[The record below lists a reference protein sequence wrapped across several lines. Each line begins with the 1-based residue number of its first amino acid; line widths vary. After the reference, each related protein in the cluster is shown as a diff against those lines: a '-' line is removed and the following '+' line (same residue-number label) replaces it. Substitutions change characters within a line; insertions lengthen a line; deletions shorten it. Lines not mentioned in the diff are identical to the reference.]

1 VSSISKWNGVR
12 AHQGHEF
19 VFSLLFFLFFFPFF
33 VSCLV
38 KDGSFGPVTLTII
51 MSVFQYK
58 NSNLRLLLC
67 KDNPKKRKVSVE
79 CC

>member
-1 VSSISKWNGVR
+1 
-12 AHQGHEF
+12 
-19 VFSLLFFLFFFPFF
+19 
-33 VSCLV
+33 
-38 KDGSFGPVTLTII
+38 VTLTIV